1 MYYFDFDGYS
11 IAGVSPESLIKVK
24 GRQVIT
30 NPIAGTRPRGKSAEE
45 DETLAKDLL
54 ADEKELAEHKM
65 LVDLGRNDLGR
76 VCEFG
81 TVQVTKFLTIEK
93 YKHVMH
99 LVSEVEGVL
108 SQGFFTTRCINVL
121 FAGRYCFGCSEN
133 KSNGNY

>member
-24 GRQVIT
+24 GKQVIT

-45 DETLAKDLL
+45 DENLAKDLL

-81 TVQVTKFLTIEK
+81 QCQSHK
-93 YKHVMH
+93 
-99 LVSEVEGVL
+99 VSAN
-108 SQGFFTTRCINVL
+108 RKI
-121 FAGRYCFGCSEN
+121 
-133 KSNGNY
+133 

>member
-81 TVQVTKFLTIEK
+81 TVQVTKFLTNRKI
-93 YKHVMH
+93 
-99 LVSEVEGVL
+99 
-108 SQGFFTTRCINVL
+108 
-121 FAGRYCFGCSEN
+121 
-133 KSNGNY
+133 